1 MKENK
6 LFKTLFSVLFYL
18 FWSVFLQLPLNLF
31 NIRLSSNMMALY
43 EFVFTFLLL
52 ILIFMMYKQE
62 LIKEFKFNKKIKYI
76 FINTV
81 AIFMIMGISN
91 MISYSILGDNVVSK
105 VNNSGLSIIDTK
117 NLLMIIRLL
126 VLTPII
132 EELVFRK
139 SVRTVVNNDI
149 FFVIFSGLFL
159 GSLYVIAQ
167 TLSFVGLISS
177 ISYILVGIYL
187 SISYVKTNNIYINI
201 FSRILYNLL
210 MLVIILWSGYH

>member
-139 SVRTVVNNDI
+139 SVRTVVNNDV

-210 MLVIILWSGYH
+210 MLVIIL

>member
-210 MLVIILWSGYH
+210 MLVIIL

>member
-31 NIRLSSNMMALY
+31 NIRLSSNMIALY

-210 MLVIILWSGYH
+210 MLVIIL

>member
-76 FINTV
+76 YINTV

-210 MLVIILWSGYH
+210 MLVIIL

>member
-52 ILIFMMYKQE
+52 ILIFMMYKHE

-167 TLSFVGLISS
+167 TPSFVGLISS

-210 MLVIILWSGYH
+210 MLVIIL

>member
-1 MKENK
+1 
-6 LFKTLFSVLFYL
+6 
-18 FWSVFLQLPLNLF
+18 
-31 NIRLSSNMMALY
+31 MMALY

-105 VNNSGLSIIDTK
+105 VNNSGLSVIDTK

-167 TLSFVGLISS
+167 TPSFFGLISS

-210 MLVIILWSGYH
+210 MLVIIL

>member
-81 AIFMIMGISN
+81 AI
-91 MISYSILGDNVVSK
+91 L
-105 VNNSGLSIIDTK
+105 
-117 NLLMIIRLL
+117 
-126 VLTPII
+126 
-132 EELVFRK
+132 
-139 SVRTVVNNDI
+139 
-149 FFVIFSGLFL
+149 
-159 GSLYVIAQ
+159 
-167 TLSFVGLISS
+167 
-177 ISYILVGIYL
+177 
-187 SISYVKTNNIYINI
+187 
-201 FSRILYNLL
+201 
-210 MLVIILWSGYH
+210 